1 MVKDAYRRLAMS
13 RSCPH
18 HPDPTK
24 PRREFLLRSAACGA
38 ALLLPAT
45 THAGKLHEL
54 DGEVMVNGRLA
65 SKANEIRALDVI
77 RTGPGGRVVLT
88 MGKDA
93 FLIRAGSEVEILGK
107 PKAILLTGL
116 RMLTGALLGVFGK
129 GGPRQLLTATATA
142 GIRGT
147 GIYIEAS
154 PARTYFC
161 TCYGTVEIEDQHR
174 TEKRLVVSGYHSPN
188 IIYAEMTD
196 GRMMQKAEFINH
208 TDDELVMLEK
218 LVGRKPP
225 FVRP

>member
-1 MVKDAYRRLAMS
+1 MRYPCLYHPEPAKARR
-13 RSCPH
+13 
-18 HPDPTK
+18 D
-24 PRREFLLRSAACGA
+24 FLLRSAACGA

-45 THAGKLHEL
+45 SHAGRLHEV

-65 SKANEIRALDVI
+65 SKANEIRALDVV

-93 FLIRAGSEVEILGK
+93 FLIRADSEVEMLGK
-107 PKAILLTGL
+107 PKALLLTGL

-147 GIYIEAS
+147 GVYVEAS
-154 PARTYFC
+154 PGSTYFC

-174 TEKRLVVSGYHSPN
+174 TEKRLVVSGYHAPN
-188 IIYAEMTD
+188 IIYAEMND
-196 GRMMQKAEFINH
+196 GKMMHKAEFVNH

-225 FVRP
+225 FVKP

>member
-1 MVKDAYRRLAMS
+1 MRHPCPPYPDSTKSRRQ
-13 RSCPH
+13 
-18 HPDPTK
+18 
-24 PRREFLLRSAACGA
+24 FLLQSAACGA

-45 THAGKLHEL
+45 SHAGKLHEL

-65 SKANEIRALDVI
+65 SKANEVRALDI
-77 RTGPGGRVVLT
+77 IKTGPGGRLVLV

-93 FLIRAGSEVEILGK
+93 FLIRANSEVEILGK
-107 PKAILLTGL
+107 PKAVLLTGL

-147 GIYIEAS
+147 GVYVEAS
-154 PARTYFC
+154 PERTYFC

-174 TEKRLVVSGYHSPN
+174 TEKRLVVSGYHAPN
-188 IIYAEMTD
+188 IIHAEMTD
-196 GRMMQKAEFINH
+196 GTMMQKAEFINH

-218 LVGRKPP
+218 LVGRVPP
-225 FVRP
+225 FVKP

>member
-1 MVKDAYRRLAMS
+1 
-13 RSCPH
+13 
-18 HPDPTK
+18 
-24 PRREFLLRSAACGA
+24 
-38 ALLLPAT
+38 
-45 THAGKLHEL
+45 
-54 DGEVMVNGRLA
+54 MVNGRLA
-65 SKANEIRALDVI
+65 TRANEIRALDVLT
-77 RTGPGGRVVLT
+77 TGPTGRLVMI

-93 FLIRAGSEVEILGK
+93 FLIRQNSEVEILGK
-107 PKAILLTGL
+107 PKSLLLTGL

-154 PARTYFC
+154 PAQTYFC

-174 TEKRLVVSGYHSPN
+174 TEKRLVVSGDHSAN

-208 TDDELVMLEK
+208 TDDELRMLEK
-218 LVGRKPP
+218 LAGRVPR
-225 FVRP
+225 FVRQ

>member
-1 MVKDAYRRLAMS
+1 MND
-13 RSCPH
+13 SCLS
-18 HPDPTK
+18 HPDPAR
-24 PRREFLLRSAACGA
+24 PRRDFLLRTAACGA
-38 ALLLPAT
+38 ALLLPAIS
-45 THAGKLHEL
+45 HAGKLHEL
-54 DGEVMVNGRLA
+54 EGEVMVNGRLA
-65 SKANEIRALDVI
+65 TRANEIRALDVLT
-77 RTGPGGRVVLT
+77 TGPTGRLVMI

-93 FLIRAGSEVEILGK
+93 FLIRQNSEVEILGK
-107 PKAILLTGL
+107 PKSLLLTGL

-154 PARTYFC
+154 PAQTYFC

-174 TEKRLVVSGYHSPN
+174 TEKRLVVSGDHSAN

-208 TDDELVMLEK
+208 TDDELRMLEK
-218 LVGRKPP
+218 LAGRVPR
-225 FVRP
+225 FVRQ